1 MERRH
6 FLYGAAA
13 LTAAGAGATW
23 AWWRAQ
29 PQALTPDAT
38 AGVMAQFWGL
48 TLDTPQGQRL
58 DLGSLRGKPLL
69 VNFWATWCPP
79 CVEELPLLNAFYRQN
94 SAKGWQIVGIAVDR
108 LAPVQAFLQ
117 RLPLDFPVVLSG
129 MDGLNLSKQFGNQV
143 GGLPFTV
150 LVGADGVIL
159 NRKIGKLSE
168 ADLAQWRE
176 LG

>member
-1 MERRH
+1 MNMERRH
-6 FLYGAAA
+6 FLYGGAAVA
-13 LTAAGAGATW
+13 AAGAGATW
-23 AWWRAQ
+23 AWRRMQ
-29 PQALTPDAT
+29 PQTMAAD
-38 AGVMAQFWGL
+38 VMARFWGL

-58 DLGSLRGKPLL
+58 ALDSLRGRPLL

-79 CVEELPLLNAFYRQN
+79 CIEELPLLNAFYRQN
-94 SAKGWQIVGIAVDR
+94 SAKGWQIVGIAVDK

-129 MDGLNLSKQFGNQV
+129 MDGLTLSQEFGNQAR
-143 GGLPFTV
+143 GLPFTV

-159 NRKIGKLSE
+159 NRRIGKLSE

>member
-6 FLYGAAA
+6 ILYAGAALA
-13 LTAAGAGATW
+13 AAGAGATW
-23 AWWRAQ
+23 AWRRAQ
-29 PQALTPDAT
+29 PQAMSAD
-38 AGVMAQFWGL
+38 VMARFWNL

-58 DLGSLRGKPLL
+58 ALGGFRGKPLL

-79 CVEELPLLNAFYRQN
+79 CIEELPMLNDFYRQN
-94 SAKGWQIVGIAVDR
+94 SAKGWQIIGIAVDQV
-108 LAPVQAFLQ
+108 APVQAFLR

-129 MDGLNLSKQFGNQV
+129 MEGLTLSQEFGNQAR
-143 GGLPFTV
+143 GLPFTV